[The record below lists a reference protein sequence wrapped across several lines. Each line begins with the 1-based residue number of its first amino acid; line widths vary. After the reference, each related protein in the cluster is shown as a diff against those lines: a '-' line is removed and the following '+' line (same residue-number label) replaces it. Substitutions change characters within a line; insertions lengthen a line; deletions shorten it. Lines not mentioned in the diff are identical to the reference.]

1 MTKEVIR
8 LKPECINCVLEKNLN
23 LCPEDMDGKTRIEYM
38 QRLMKILADASLDV
52 CVPALNPSIYQLK
65 REMLGIEPE
74 DYTETKRYFNALMME
89 KVEGIQKK
97 IKEAEDPF
105 RLALQYAMT
114 GNYIDFGAVD
124 HVNVED
130 LEALLEKASQI
141 PLKEQE
147 LKQLQ
152 KEIEEAENIVYLT
165 DNCGEVVMDKLFI
178 EEIKKKNPE
187 AALTVLVRGEEILND
202 ATLVDAKQIGLTE
215 VAPVMGN
222 GSGIAGT
229 SLKDIS
235 SEARE
240 LLEKADVI
248 LAKGQGNFETL
259 QMCGMNIYY
268 LFLCKCDMFRVRF
281 NVPKFTGMLV
291 NDRRLD

>member
-1 MTKEVIR
+1 MKKEVIR

-23 LCPEDMDGKTRIEYM
+23 LCPDDMDGKIRIEYM

-52 CVPALNPSIYQLK
+52 CVPALNPAIYQLK
-65 REMLGIEPE
+65 KEMLGIEPE
-74 DYTETKRYFNALMME
+74 DYTETKRYFNELMMA
-89 KVEGIQKK
+89 KAEGIQKK
-97 IKEAEDPF
+97 IQEAEDPF

-114 GNYIDFGAVD
+114 GNYIDFGAVE
-124 HVNVED
+124 HVNEED
-130 LEALLEKASQI
+130 LEALLEKAAQI
-141 PLKEQE
+141 PLREQE
-147 LKQLQ
+147 LEQLQ
-152 KEIEEAENIVYLT
+152 KEIGQAKNIVYLT

-178 EEIKKKNPE
+178 EEIKNKNPE
-187 AALTVLVRGEEILND
+187 ANLTVLVRGEEILND
-202 ATLVDAKQIGLTE
+202 ATMVDAKQIGLTE
-215 VAPVMGN
+215 LVPVLGN

-235 SEARE
+235 REARE

-259 QMCGMNIYY
+259 QMCGLNIYY
-268 LFLCKCDMFRVRF
+268 LFLCKCDMFRMRF
-281 NVPKFTGMLV
+281 HVPKFTGMLV